1 MSDKNSIPID
11 EVTDEYDLR
20 IINKLFSLG
29 LSPSDVQKQ
38 YDTILEH
45 RKAWKFNLERFIV
58 EEL

>member
-1 MSDKNSIPID
+1 MADKIYIPIS

-29 LSPSDVQKQ
+29 LSEADVQKQ

-45 RKAWKFNLERFIV
+45 RRAWKFTLERAILD
-58 EEL
+58 EL